1 MTPTDDPAAERVLR
15 VNQRVRI
22 PLREVRI
29 RASRS
34 SGPGGQHA
42 NKTESRVEVS
52 FDIFE
57 STALGP
63 NQKRRIASKLGP
75 VARAVSQDE
84 RSQARNREL
93 ALERLAARLTAALRI
108 EKPRVA
114 TKPTKAA
121 RNRRLDEKHHRAEV
135 KTARRKPSPDD

>member
-1 MTPTDDPAAERVLR
+1 MSPANDPAAERVLR

-22 PLREVRI
+22 PLSELRVRV
-29 RASRS
+29 SRS

-42 NKTESRVEVS
+42 NKTESRVEVT

-63 NQKRRIASKLGP
+63 NQKRRVAAKLGP
-75 VARAVSQDE
+75 IARAVSQDE

-93 ALERLAARLTAALRI
+93 ALKRMADRLALALRV
-108 EKPRVA
+108 EKRRVA
-114 TKPTKAA
+114 TKPTPAA
-121 RNRRLDEKHHRAEV
+121 REQRLGQKRRRADL
-135 KTARRKPSPDD
+135 KTARRKPSPDE